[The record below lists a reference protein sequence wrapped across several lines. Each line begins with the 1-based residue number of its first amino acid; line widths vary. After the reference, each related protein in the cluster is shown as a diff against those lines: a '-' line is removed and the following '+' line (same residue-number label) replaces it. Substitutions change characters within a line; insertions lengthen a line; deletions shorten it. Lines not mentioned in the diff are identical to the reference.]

1 MPLFHTNALTAV
13 TSDVSCLANELSW
26 KWIYRLMVHY
36 WFSSSPIGLS
46 GFHVRV
52 STCSPTQ
59 NWASLVLLH
68 SHTLIFLGPKRPL
81 FGHSH
86 LWTGVACRVH
96 IVTGTAWLSKVK
108 CCAQGSFRSR
118 DLRTFCFYLIN
129 GSGSVYVSS
138 MPSHHYLCLCQLA
151 RQWGSLRK
159 VRYAR
164 I

>member
-1 MPLFHTNALTAV
+1 MYPDWQMNFHE
-13 TSDVSCLANELSW
+13 SG
-26 KWIYRLMVHY
+26 YRIMVHS

-46 GFHVRV
+46 GSHVRL

-68 SHTLIFLGPKRPL
+68 SHTLIFLGLKRPL

-108 CCAQGSFRSR
+108 CCAQGSFRSH

-138 MPSHHYLCLCQLA
+138 MPSLHYLSLSLSACPAMRKLA
-151 RQWGSLRK
+151 KSE
-159 VRYAR
+159 VRTNINWQRPA
-164 I
+164 IAIFS